1 MDIENPTSN
10 SIKSG
15 RNLSSSDVLPSN
27 KIAKTSHKSIFS
39 TSNSYSL
46 LSVDDNI
53 KIVNPP
59 QQSTNEASD
68 EITEPVKPPPT
79 PPPIIVNGIND
90 FVQLRS
96 ELIKLIGSENF
107 LFKSS
112 TNNLKIITKNSDS
125 YRSVVKFL
133 DDQRAE
139 YHTYQQRENKSF
151 RIVIRN
157 IHPSTPTDEVGIAIQ
172 EIGFTVRQV
181 VNVRHKI
188 TKLALPIFFVD
199 LEPAEIN
206 KDIFHVSS
214 ILHTKVKIEEPH
226 KRRELVQCFNFQK
239 YGHSKTYCSH
249 PPRCVGCAANH
260 PSSSCNKSKDQ
271 PPTCALCGGNHPANY
286 RGYTVHKDLQKF
298 KNGPKTTLKYN
309 VNPNNYVKED
319 KASVDKIPSDPPNFN
334 FNDDKIFPN
343 LSQTHPQNLP
353 KSSNS
358 NPNSHI
364 HNTPPDNNL
373 TSQLSS
379 FITELKS
386 VINPLIQLLTTV
398 INKLILKND
407 K

>member
-1 MDIENPTSN
+1 MTRSYSYTNTTKNGSKNTNKNNSNTASSSRIQSVSSDTVFENSDMDIENPTSN

-27 KIAKTSHKSIFS
+27 KITKTSHKSIFS
-39 TSNSYSL
+39 TSNRYSL

-53 KIVNPP
+53 MIVNPP

-90 FVQLRS
+90 FVQLRL

-112 TNNLKIITKNSDS
+112 TNNLKITTKNSDS

-133 DDQRAE
+133 DDQGAE

-157 IHPSTPTDEVGIAIQ
+157 IHPSTPTNEVGIAIQ

-206 KDIFHVSS
+206 KDIFHVTS

-226 KRRELVQCFNFQK
+226 KRRELVQCFNCQK

-260 PSSSCNKSKDQ
+260 PSSSCNKS
-271 PPTCALCGGNHPANY
+271 
-286 RGYTVHKDLQKF
+286 
-298 KNGPKTTLKYN
+298 
-309 VNPNNYVKED
+309 
-319 KASVDKIPSDPPNFN
+319 
-334 FNDDKIFPN
+334 
-343 LSQTHPQNLP
+343 
-353 KSSNS
+353 
-358 NPNSHI
+358 
-364 HNTPPDNNL
+364 
-373 TSQLSS
+373 
-379 FITELKS
+379 
-386 VINPLIQLLTTV
+386 
-398 INKLILKND
+398 
-407 K
+407 